1 MASSGR
7 SRRPSV
13 AASVAGFRSVAN
25 IVKRKL
31 PSTAGAGFEGGM
43 LDRRGAPSLD
53 EASTSPARLT
63 GPASPATPHYEAAT
77 AAVNDGVDLAL
88 IEGRN
93 AIRVR

>member
-1 MASSGR
+1 
-7 SRRPSV
+7 
-13 AASVAGFRSVAN
+13 
-25 IVKRKL
+25 
-31 PSTAGAGFEGGM
+31 M

-53 EASTSPARLT
+53 EASTSPARLA